1 MSAYFTLSALIL
13 NKSMSMV
20 QGIRFRI
27 VILSTILSLLSFMP
41 AVSQT
46 AQPANKADTTA
57 REIKPVQLSNIGPA
71 TEQTL
76 AKIRD
81 FRLTVKVTPNELALD
96 SIMPA
101 SIVEINSWQS
111 TLSPE
116 QIDEMKIRETESI
129 REEFEGYRQTLEGWR
144 ESFAKKTEDI
154 FRLQNE
160 LSQMQTRWQMTLDL
174 ERQEKLPEQVLVRIK
189 DNLNAISEVSRIVS
203 ERNNE
208 LLTKQTEI
216 TTALIYIDEIL
227 SAVTKVERS
236 YQEQIFALDMP
247 PIWMVFSEKEDST
260 TLRNQLGKALQ
271 KQKDDI
277 EFFKLNYRDNIYWHA
292 LFFIVL
298 LILTFSLRREVKG
311 WSDEKKDES
320 VAYSMVIISRP
331 VSSALLVAL
340 FSAGL
345 FYPNASQDVL
355 NYFYLP
361 LVIPLLRVI
370 PRLLPSIDTRYFYY
384 IAGVFVLSQIGDLFS
399 QVIIFQRINLLVV
412 TALSLLILY
421 QVYRQKDE
429 IAAKDD
435 RIRWKVVFRLI
446 RFAMVL
452 LVLSIVANVI
462 GNTFFARIIS
472 RGTLIMIYGGVIIYS
487 GTLVL
492 RGIFS
497 LLLQLN
503 GIARLNMIKQY
514 PDVVKRNIRRT
525 IDWLAFFYWLYL
537 TLDGYL
543 LFDPLVDWVS
553 RVLSHEYSLGSISIS
568 LGSVLA
574 FIVTLWI
581 SLLLSRIIRFL
592 LQDEILTHFQLP
604 RGVPGAISMIV
615 RLVLIFIGFILAFGA
630 AKIDLSNIAII
641 VGALGVGIGFGLQN
655 IFNNLVSGLILA
667 FERPVQVGDII
678 QISSINIMGEVKE
691 IGIRASII
699 RTFDGAE
706 VVVPNGNLISN
717 EMINWTLSDKRR
729 RQEIL
734 VGVAYGTD
742 TDKVKKILEKIVTEH
757 DHILKEPAPLIL
769 FLGFGESS
777 LDFRVLF
784 WTHFD
789 DGFIIKSAVGV
800 EIDTAFKKAGITI
813 PFPQRDLHMKSEP
826 KKKTPTTR
834 KSTNSGN

>member
-1 MSAYFTLSALIL
+1 
-13 NKSMSMV
+13 MV

-81 FRLTVKVTPNELALD
+81 FRLTVKITPNELALD

-271 KQKDDI
+271 KQKDDL
-277 EFFKLNYRDNIYWHA
+277 EFFELNYRDNIYWHA
-292 LFFIVL
+292 LFFVVL

>member
-1 MSAYFTLSALIL
+1 
-13 NKSMSMV
+13 MV

-81 FRLTVKVTPNELALD
+81 FRLTVKITPNELALD

>member
-1 MSAYFTLSALIL
+1 
-13 NKSMSMV
+13 MV

-292 LFFIVL
+292 LFFVVL